1 MYKCRVALPSSL
13 RRRRSQKRHIVKT
26 DLPRGVPGRTHD
38 GVIKA
43 SYSMTQFLVRPKAS
57 RRRKQFVLPMVLF
70 LAVAAEEKTQAK
82 AKSATGLTC
91 YATLRACLGIPPQ
104 HNLEYR

>member
-1 MYKCRVALPSSL
+1 
-13 RRRRSQKRHIVKT
+13 
-26 DLPRGVPGRTHD
+26 
-38 GVIKA
+38 
-43 SYSMTQFLVRPKAS
+43 MTQFLVRPKAS

-91 YATLRACLGIPPQ
+91 YATLRACLGIPLGITSNIVKRVARATFSHVPF
-104 HNLEYR
+104 L